1 MKVYFLLTGLFFF
14 FILLLGGFFFLFSK
28 PQEEK
33 IIFEEEKKEDSGL
46 TVETPLC
53 GVSGCS
59 GELCVNLAEGGMS
72 ENASLCV
79 FKEEY
84 TCYKEALCQRQESGE
99 CAWTMTENL
108 LQCLEQVK
116 EKTSLPN
123 TQEITKDS
131 SEKELVNDENF
142 SKEEKEE
149 KKEEK
154 TSSQKSLEKEK
165 RLISWGYEKSNT
177 RSIDTLII
185 HSSYNSLGGDEYDV
199 EAIIAIYKTY
209 EVGAH
214 YIIDRKGKIVQ
225 LIEEEN
231 IAYHAGVSQ
240 LPDGRT
246 KVNAVSVGVEMVG
259 NLRDGF
265 TSEQYISLNKLIG
278 DIQSRYEL
286 RYILGHSEIA
296 PERKTDPWNIN
307 WDNVDR

>member
-1 MKVYFLLTGLFFF
+1 MRVYFLLTGLFFF
-14 FILLLGGFFFLFSK
+14 FILLLGGLFFLFSK

-33 IIFEEEKKEDSGL
+33 IIFEEFEKEEVGL
-46 TVETPLC
+46 IMETPPLC
-53 GVSGCS
+53 GVSGCN
-59 GELCVNLAEGGMS
+59 GELCVNFAEKGEMDDVS
-72 ENASLCV
+72 SCV

-108 LQCLEQVK
+108 SQCLEK
-116 EKTSLPN
+116 EKTSLQN
-123 TQEITKDS
+123 TQEITEDS
-131 SEKELVNDENF
+131 SEKALVNDENF
-142 SKEEKEE
+142 SQEE

-154 TSSQKSLEKEK
+154 TSSLKSLKKEK
-165 RLISWGYEKSNT
+165 RLITWGYEKSNN

-214 YIIDRKGKIVQ
+214 YIIDRKGKILQ

-246 KVNAVSVGVEMVG
+246 KVNAVSLGIEMVG

-265 TSEQYISLNKLIG
+265 SSEQYRSLNKLIG
-278 DIQSRYEL
+278 DIQSRYGV
-286 RYILGHSEIA
+286 RYILGHNEIA

-307 WDNVDR
+307 WDDVDR